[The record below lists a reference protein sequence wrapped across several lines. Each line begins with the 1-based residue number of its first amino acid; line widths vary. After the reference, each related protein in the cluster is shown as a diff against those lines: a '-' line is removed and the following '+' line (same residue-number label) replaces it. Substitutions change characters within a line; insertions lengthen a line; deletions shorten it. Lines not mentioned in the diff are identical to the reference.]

1 MAVPVP
7 HLNTVYT
14 ISPSATVQPDTLPAS
29 WWPDPVTI
37 TGTTSAGRYSAV
49 QTSDAGGNPK
59 TWSGGIPVTGVSLV
73 VSPGAGEQLIAAT
86 SADNWQHWTATFTPN
101 VRGVVAIEI
110 VPSVDRSGIPDPVD
124 PIETTT
130 TTVTVNGSPAQAYSG
145 TLTVNVPAVTAISQP
160 ANGTALAVGD
170 SGIDV
175 IVTATTT
182 DAAQVRGGLSV
193 QVEWTDVVPGANPP
207 IVARSAPL
215 SAAGSTWSGTAH
227 LGALPLGPRALT
239 VRCQRAA
246 AGEATAQGTATVT
259 VTQSDAGAPHIV
271 VNSPPAGETIA
282 LPASGS
288 TSVTLQG
295 TTMDTQSGMAGGQA
309 TTEWATMPGGPW
321 AAVVPTAAGNFSS
334 WTASIPITAAGTVVV
349 YVRATDNAGNAAAAP
364 LQWTANVVPAYTPSS
379 VADRISEREYLQA
392 LLEFAVG
399 QVTAGAA
406 GGATSAQLTSL
417 LGQPFTDIS
426 VPGAAADAASAAVNV
441 LRVPI
446 ELLRGYLAAATVTV
460 PESAELPARF
470 TAYQSLLAALGT
482 SFAELR
488 LARAG
493 TTAERAALAARLGVT
508 LSASR
513 PDELDQLCLDPQTL
527 TEAQLGVMFGWP
539 STSSATPLV
548 PAAPGLLQAWQLAT
562 QLQAWLSS
570 DAGSTLFVVA
580 DPDVITAADVL
591 GHTAQTTRITGLLT
605 SRAGDL
611 QGQHDVLA
619 GTLTTQTG
627 AHAADTAIFA
637 ALLDQGVP
645 GFDLAGTSAADAAG
659 DDVSATLA
667 AAGLTR
673 SGFSYLGQLDTLAG
687 TGLVT
692 DDEWTA
698 LIDVL
703 VGAYRR
709 RSYATWAAQETG
721 LVVGPDYFVD
731 SGVGTGL
738 STYRI
743 EATARPDW
751 VALVQARAAQRAALL
766 QTNASALAAAD
777 AAALPVLRD
786 ALLAAAQQHIDPTGK
801 VDAAGALTSRYQLD
815 FAQSGALTTT
825 RMSQAVASLQ
835 AVLLLVRSG
844 DIAQV
849 PDASTWTLTNS
860 PAQFDDAWA
869 WLGSIDSWQAAM
881 VTYLFPEAAL
891 DPAQFGATPGAATAS
906 AAFTAFTSAIETL
919 ADLTPGDAA
928 THVNSYATSN
938 ASWVPAA
945 GASGVVYLSGR
956 GAPHQATLA
965 GWSASVAAAGG
976 ADAALEMFWAVPMLV
991 AQRLQAAGHYQDALD
1006 WYWVVLPYN
1015 ELSARAAYHEINTEL
1030 AAAPQRPSVPFP
1042 ATWTANLDP
1051 IAVARQ
1057 RLTSAPFA
1065 RATISQIAA
1074 CLAAYADAEFTAETA
1089 GSLAHA
1095 RDLYLTASGLL
1106 AHPVLVPLQP
1116 TEPGEGNFEIP
1127 QVDALRQ
1134 RIASQLSKLRGGRNI
1149 AGLLRT
1155 SAGAD
1160 GDNAGVPEPT
1170 PYHYKV
1176 LLTRAQQLT
1185 AQSAQVEALYLSLLE
1200 KLDAGTLK
1208 LQEAANAA
1216 SIANLQLNVH
1226 ADQVAAAIAGQ
1237 AAAQAQVTKA
1247 QAMID
1252 TYQANIDAP
1261 PNQYE
1266 QALLSNYSDMR
1277 NAADTLAGVDAAIG
1291 IAQAVS
1297 NFNLVDPAT
1306 WVGVATG
1313 IVALGVKD
1321 GVQAWVN
1328 NIQSQEQANSLQSS
1342 IENRRQEWRIQLSSS
1357 TQDLAIAQAQTAV
1370 AADQTALAL
1379 ADQQVAQAQSDQAAQ
1394 TFTTLQNQFTNPSLY
1409 RWMSDA
1415 VGSVYSYFLSQAT
1428 AVARLSQQQ
1437 LAFDRAEAPGSFI
1450 ATDYWQPPGQL
1461 NSANSDTKG
1470 MTGAERLSADL
1481 AQLDAYAFSSDS
1493 RQLNLTQSFSL
1504 AQLMPADFFAFRQ
1517 TGELSFATPMAL
1529 FDADFPGHYRRRIS
1543 QVRLSMVALVPPSR
1557 GIRAT
1562 LFNVGVSRTVV
1573 QGEAGSFSTVTLRR
1587 DPCTVAVTSPQN
1599 AKGVFDLD
1607 PQPDLILPF
1616 EGLGVDTSW
1625 QLSLPRAANPFD
1637 YSTIADVIVTIDHT
1651 ALIDYGYRA
1660 RVIDALNASRARGG
1674 DVVCSLA
1681 RDFPDAWYTVNNPAA
1696 GSARSAA
1703 LTLDSSNFPLT
1714 IDPAT
1719 LLSTNVSARLLG
1731 TGALSGVT
1739 VTVAFTSAQTGSTV
1753 QAQGQTDADGQ
1764 LRGISLTAL
1773 AGGAPTGT
1781 WTLTFDDT
1789 ADAIFATGAV
1799 TDVLLAVTWS
1809 ATGLAWSA

>member
-1 MAVPVP
+1 M
-7 HLNTVYT
+7 
-14 ISPSATVQPDTLPAS
+14 
-29 WWPDPVTI
+29 
-37 TGTTSAGRYSAV
+37 
-49 QTSDAGGNPK
+49 
-59 TWSGGIPVTGVSLV
+59 
-73 VSPGAGEQLIAAT
+73 
-86 SADNWQHWTATFTPN
+86 
-101 VRGVVAIEI
+101 
-110 VPSVDRSGIPDPVD
+110 
-124 PIETTT
+124 
-130 TTVTVNGSPAQAYSG
+130 
-145 TLTVNVPAVTAISQP
+145 
-160 ANGTALAVGD
+160 
-170 SGIDV
+170 
-175 IVTATTT
+175 TATTT
-182 DAAQVRGGLSV
+182 DATQVRGGLSV

-207 IVARSAPL
+207 IVARSAQL

-227 LGALPLGPRALT
+227 LAALPLGPRALT
-239 VRCQRAA
+239 VRCQRAESGA
-246 AGEATAQGTATVT
+246 AAAQGTATVT

-309 TTEWATMPGGPW
+309 TTEWATVPGGPW

-334 WTASIPITAAGTVVV
+334 WTATIPITAAGTVVV
-349 YVRATDNAGNAAAAP
+349 YVRATDNAGNTTAAP

-406 GGATSAQLTSL
+406 GAATSAQLTSL

-446 ELLRGYLAAATVTV
+446 ELLRSYLAAATVTV

-493 TTAERAALAARLGVT
+493 TTAERAALAARLGIT

-548 PAAPGLLQAWQLAT
+548 PTAPGLLQAWQLAT

-570 DAGSTLFVVA
+570 DAGTTPFVVA

-591 GHTAQTTRITGLLT
+591 AHTAQTTRITGLLT

-645 GFDLAGTSAADAAG
+645 GFDLAGTITADAAG

-692 DDEWTA
+692 GDEWTA

-801 VDAAGALTSRYQLD
+801 VDAGDTLTNRYQLD
-815 FAQSGALTTT
+815 FTQSGALTTT

-906 AAFTAFTSAIETL
+906 AAFTALTSAVETL

-956 GAPHQATLA
+956 DAPHQATLA
-965 GWSASVAAAGG
+965 GWSASVAAASG

-1095 RDLYLTASGLL
+1095 RDLYLTASSLL
-1106 AHPVLVPLQP
+1106 AHPALVPLQP

-1160 GDNAGVPEPT
+1160 GDSAGVPEPT

-1266 QALLSNYSDMR
+1266 QALLGNYSDMR

-1291 IAQAVS
+1291 IAQATS

-1306 WVGVATG
+1306 WVGSATA
-1313 IVALGVKD
+1313 IVAQGAKD

-1328 NIQSQEQANSLQSS
+1328 NIQSQEQAELAAVEHREPPPGMAHPAVVVDAGPRDRAGADRRRRRPNRSRTGRSAGGAGAERPGRAYVHHAAEPVHQSQPVPLDERRGRLGLQLLPLPSD
-1342 IENRRQEWRIQLSSS
+1342 RGRP
-1357 TQDLAIAQAQTAV
+1357 AV
-1370 AADQTALAL
+1370 AAAAGVRPGRGARLVHRHRLLAAARPAELGQLRHQGHDGRRTAQRRPRPAGRIRVLLRLPPAQPDPVVLAGAADAGRLLRVPRDGRALLRHPDGAVRRRLPGALPAANLAGAAVDGGARAALARNSGHAVQRRRL
-1379 ADQQVAQAQSDQAAQ
+1379 ADRRAGRGRQLLDRDAAPRPVHGGGDL
-1394 TFTTLQNQFTNPSLY
+1394 TAERKGRLRP
-1409 RWMSDA
+1409 RPAARPDPA
-1415 VGSVYSYFLSQAT
+1415 VRGT
-1428 AVARLSQQQ
+1428 RRGHQ
-1437 LAFDRAEAPGSFI
+1437 LAVEPAAGG
-1450 ATDYWQPPGQL
+1450 QPV
-1461 NSANSDTKG
+1461 
-1470 MTGAERLSADL
+1470 RL
-1481 AQLDAYAFSSDS
+1481 LDD
-1493 RQLNLTQSFSL
+1493 
-1504 AQLMPADFFAFRQ
+1504 
-1517 TGELSFATPMAL
+1517 
-1529 FDADFPGHYRRRIS
+1529 RRRHRHDRPHGAD
-1543 QVRLSMVALVPPSR
+1543 RLR
-1557 GIRAT
+1557 
-1562 LFNVGVSRTVV
+1562 
-1573 QGEAGSFSTVTLRR
+1573 
-1587 DPCTVAVTSPQN
+1587 
-1599 AKGVFDLD
+1599 
-1607 PQPDLILPF
+1607 
-1616 EGLGVDTSW
+1616 
-1625 QLSLPRAANPFD
+1625 LPRAGDRRAQRQPRPRRRTSCAASPATSRTPGTP
-1637 YSTIADVIVTIDHT
+1637 STTRR
-1651 ALIDYGYRA
+1651 RA
-1660 RVIDALNASRARGG
+1660 RRGRPRSR
-1674 DVVCSLA
+1674 
-1681 RDFPDAWYTVNNPAA
+1681 
-1696 GSARSAA
+1696 
-1703 LTLDSSNFPLT
+1703 
-1714 IDPAT
+1714 
-1719 LLSTNVSARLLG
+1719 STRR
-1731 TGALSGVT
+1731 
-1739 VTVAFTSAQTGSTV
+1739 TS
-1753 QAQGQTDADGQ
+1753 
-1764 LRGISLTAL
+1764 R
-1773 AGGAPTGT
+1773 
-1781 WTLTFDDT
+1781 
-1789 ADAIFATGAV
+1789 
-1799 TDVLLAVTWS
+1799 
-1809 ATGLAWSA
+1809 